1 MANLM
6 AADKQSNSGTSTI
19 ASHVYEPCCGSGG
32 GLYATAQHLFAT
44 ENAGSRVAD
53 YCLVNPP
60 FAGT

>member
-1 MANLM
+1 M
-6 AADKQSNSGTSTI
+6 AADKQSDSGNSTI

-32 GLYATAQHLFAT
+32 FLYATAQHLFAT
-44 ENAGSRVAD
+44 ENAGSNIAD